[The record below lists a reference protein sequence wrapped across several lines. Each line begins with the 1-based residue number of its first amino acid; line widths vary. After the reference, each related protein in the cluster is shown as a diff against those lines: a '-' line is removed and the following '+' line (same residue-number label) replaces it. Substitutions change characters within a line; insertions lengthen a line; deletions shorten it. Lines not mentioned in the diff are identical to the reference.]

1 MQFKI
6 QAITNEHFNAN
17 TYLLE
22 SNINDTGCYLIDTGN
37 TVAIIKL
44 LKKNQSIKGIFLTH
58 GKHLSANSID

>member
-22 SNINDTGCYLIDTGN
+22 SNINDTACYLIDIGN
-37 TVAIIKL
+37 AAAIIKL
-44 LKKNQSIKGIFLTH
+44 LKKISP
-58 GKHLSANSID
+58 